1 MVLCTFYLLR
11 WYGGFAMIVPVIL
24 AGGAGTRLWPL
35 SRQLHPKQVL
45 QLAGPGTMIQETLGR
60 LEGLEDLAPP
70 IVICNDNHRFMI
82 AEQLREKGIQPGAII
97 LEPMGKN
104 TAPAIA
110 VAAMQ
115 ASQRGKDPILLVLPA
130 DHHIGRP
137 DRLREVVAAGQ
148 ALAEVGRL
156 VTFGIVPTTP
166 ETGYGYIKQGGL
178 LDVFSADAR
187 ACEIEAFVEKPDH
200 ATAEGYLA
208 SGDYLWNSGMF
219 LFRSSVLLSEMRR
232 LAPEMVAACEEAIN
246 AGREDLDFFRLDR
259 VAFEACPA
267 DSIDYAVMEKTA
279 LGAMLP
285 LDAGWSDLGSWEALW
300 EVGAKDAEANVAR
313 GDTLLHD
320 VTRSVVHAE
329 HRLVAAVGVDQHI
342 IVETADAVFVC
353 PRARAQ
359 DVKHLVT
366 RLKHQQRPETER
378 HRKVYRPWGTVD
390 SIITSERFQVKRL
403 IVRPEARI
411 SRQQHKHRAE
421 HWVVVKGTALV
432 QRGKEEFILREDAST
447 YIPTGTPHRL
457 TNPGQTPL
465 EIIEVRTGGYL
476 EEDDIT
482 RFEDDYGR

>member
-1 MVLCTFYLLR
+1 
-11 WYGGFAMIVPVIL
+11 
-24 AGGAGTRLWPL
+24 
-35 SRQLHPKQVL
+35 
-45 QLAGPGTMIQETLGR
+45 MIQETLGR
-60 LEGLEDLAPP
+60 LEGLADLAPP
-70 IVICNDNHRFMI
+70 IVICNENHRFMI
-82 AEQLREKGIQPGAII
+82 AEQLREKGVVPGAII

-104 TAPAIA
+104 TAPAVA

-115 ASQRGKDPILLVLPA
+115 ASRQEKDPTLLVLPA

-137 DRLREVVAAGQ
+137 DRFRRAVVAGQ
-148 ALAEVGRL
+148 ALAEAGRL
-156 VTFGIVPTTP
+156 VTFGIVPTAP
-166 ETGYGYIKQGGL
+166 ETGYGYIKQGVRL
-178 LDVFSADAR
+178 ELSSAEDR
-187 ACEIEAFVEKPDH
+187 ACAIEAFVEKPDR

-208 SGDYLWNSGMF
+208 SGAYLWNSGMF
-219 LFRSSVLLSEMRR
+219 LFRSSVLLAEMKRFVP
-232 LAPEMVAACEEAIN
+232 AMVAACEEAIG

-259 VAFEACPA
+259 AAFAACPA
-267 DSIDYAVMEKTA
+267 DSIDYAVMEKTDK
-279 LGAMLP
+279 GAMLP

-300 EVGAKDAEANVAR
+300 AVGEKDAEANVAH

-320 VTRSVVHAE
+320 VTRSVIYAG

-366 RLKHQQRPETER
+366 RLKQQGRPETER

-390 SIITSERFQVKRL
+390 SIIASERFQVKRL

-411 SRQQHKHRAE
+411 SRQQHNHRAE
-421 HWVVVKGTALV
+421 HWIVARGTALV
-432 QRGKEEFILREDAST
+432 QRGSEEFILREDAST
-447 YIPTGTPHRL
+447 YIPIGTPHRL
-457 TNPGQTPL
+457 TNPGKIPL
-465 EIIEVRTGGYL
+465 EIIEVRTGSYL

>member
-1 MVLCTFYLLR
+1 M
-11 WYGGFAMIVPVIL
+11 
-24 AGGAGTRLWPL
+24 
-35 SRQLHPKQVL
+35 
-45 QLAGPGTMIQETLGR
+45 
-60 LEGLEDLAPP
+60 
-70 IVICNDNHRFMI
+70 
-82 AEQLREKGIQPGAII
+82 
-97 LEPMGKN
+97 
-104 TAPAIA
+104 
-110 VAAMQ
+110 
-115 ASQRGKDPILLVLPA
+115 
-130 DHHIGRP
+130 
-137 DRLREVVAAGQ
+137 
-148 ALAEVGRL
+148 
-156 VTFGIVPTTP
+156 
-166 ETGYGYIKQGGL
+166 
-178 LDVFSADAR
+178 
-187 ACEIEAFVEKPDH
+187 EKPDR

-219 LFRSSVLLSEMRR
+219 LFRSSTLLSEMKR
-232 LAPEMVAACEEAIN
+232 LAPEMVSACEEALN

-259 VAFEACPA
+259 AAFEACPA

-300 EVGAKDAEANVAR
+300 EVGEKDADANVAR

-411 SRQQHKHRAE
+411 SRQQHNHRAE
-421 HWVVVKGTALV
+421 HWIVARGTALV
-432 QRGKEEFILREDAST
+432 QRGEEEFILREDAST
-447 YIPTGTPHRL
+447 YIPIGTPHRL
-457 TNPGQTPL
+457 TNPGRSPWRSSRCAPAAISKRMTSPA
-465 EIIEVRTGGYL
+465 
-476 EEDDIT
+476 
-482 RFEDDYGR
+482 FEDDYGR